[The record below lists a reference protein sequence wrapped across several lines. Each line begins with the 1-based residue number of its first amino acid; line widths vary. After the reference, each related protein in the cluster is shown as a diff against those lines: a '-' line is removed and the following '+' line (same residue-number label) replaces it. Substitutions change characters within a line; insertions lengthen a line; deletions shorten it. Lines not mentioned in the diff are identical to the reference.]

1 MMKKKAQK
9 IAGPAKYAGNLTPA
23 RRRLLIRRFKTVPYP
38 NYLGMKIK
46 TMQPGHVILSFRVT
60 ENLKQYQG
68 LLHGGAMASIADT
81 AATFAALTIIPE
93 ELDLITVEMK
103 GNFLA
108 RVDKDTVTAEAEV
121 LHLGR
126 RTSVIECSLFGRNR
140 RLLWKGTFTCLH
152 FPSEMNIAD

>member
-1 MMKKKAQK
+1 MAKK

-23 RRRLLIRRFKTVPYP
+23 RRRLLTQRFKTVPYP

-108 RVDKDTVTAEAEV
+108 SVDKGTVTAEADV
-121 LHLGR
+121 LHLGQ

-152 FPSEMNIAD
+152 FPSEMNITG